1 MKQRLLCLLL
11 LLSILTG
18 CSSSQM
24 VVPGDTASTPKP
36 PASVT
41 PPGDETTEIP
51 EPEQVLPSEDGTTRA
66 QQILQTMTLE
76 EKLYQLFCITPE
88 ALTGVGT
95 AVQAGQTTEQAL
107 SQYPVGG
114 LIYFAQNI
122 QTPAQVTEMLQNTQS
137 YSKLGLFLAV
147 DEEGGTVSRV
157 ASNDQM
163 GATRFPPMG
172 QIGATGDTSKA
183 YEAGLTMGQELYSLG
198 FNLDFAPIADVNSNP
213 QNPVIGER
221 AFSSDAAVASQMVAA
236 AVQGFTDGG
245 VLCCL
250 KHFPGHGDTT
260 ADTHQ
265 GYAQT
270 DKTLDQMEQLEFL
283 PFVAGID
290 AGAPLVMVGHITAPN
305 VTTDGLPASLSYE
318 LITGILREQLGFQ
331 GVVTTDAL
339 NMGAITESYTSGEAA
354 VAAVS
359 AGVDLLLMPEDF
371 HEAYNGLLF
380 AVQDGTISEAR
391 IDESVLRILNAKLDA
406 GILS

>member
-11 LLSILTG
+11 LLAVLTG

-41 PPGDETTEIP
+41 PPGDETTETT

-183 YEAGLTMGQELYSLG
+183 YEAGLTIGQELHMLG

-250 KHFPGHGDTT
+250 KHFPGHGDTAT
-260 ADTHQ
+260 DSHQ

-270 DKTLDQMEQLEFL
+270 DKTLEQMEQLEFL
-283 PFVAGID
+283 PFVSRHRRRCSHGHGWPHHCAQCD
-290 AGAPLVMVGHITAPN
+290 DRRPARFALLRAHHRDFAGAAW
-305 VTTDGLPASLSYE
+305 LSGRCDHGRAQY
-318 LITGILREQLGFQ
+318 GR
-331 GVVTTDAL
+331 
-339 NMGAITESYTSGEAA
+339 
-354 VAAVS
+354 
-359 AGVDLLLMPEDF
+359 
-371 HEAYNGLLF
+371 HH
-380 AVQDGTISEAR
+380 
-391 IDESVLRILNAKLDA
+391 RILYRRARRRWPPSVPAWTCCSCPKISTRPTTACCLPCRTA
-406 GILS
+406 QSPRRASMRVCCGF